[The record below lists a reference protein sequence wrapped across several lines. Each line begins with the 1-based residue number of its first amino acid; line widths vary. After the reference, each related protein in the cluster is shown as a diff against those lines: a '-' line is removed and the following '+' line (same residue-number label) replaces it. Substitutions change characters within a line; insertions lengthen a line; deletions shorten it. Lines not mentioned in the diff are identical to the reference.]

1 LFDSITGKNCSV
13 SVSPP
18 GDNRNFNQR
27 FQEYGKGLIGFDT
40 VPRRD
45 AVSKDN
51 NAAAFSPIKVSDG
64 REVGSTANQKNKKK
78 EP

>member
-1 LFDSITGKNCSV
+1 M
-13 SVSPP
+13 
-18 GDNRNFNQR
+18 
-27 FQEYGKGLIGFDT
+27 IGFDT